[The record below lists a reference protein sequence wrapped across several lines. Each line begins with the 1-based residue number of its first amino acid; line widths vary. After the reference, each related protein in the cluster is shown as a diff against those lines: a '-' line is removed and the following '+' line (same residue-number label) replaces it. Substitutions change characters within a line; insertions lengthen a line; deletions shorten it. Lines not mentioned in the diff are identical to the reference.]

1 VVALLFAVSLGLLIA
16 SLLEL
21 TREIRVYIENM
32 HLE

>member
-1 VVALLFAVSLGLLIA
+1 VVALLFAVSLGLLIP

-21 TREIRVYIENM
+21 TREIRVYMENM